1 MRSNQEVVFICGAPH
16 SGSTLLGLILGS
28 HPETFYAGEANKSR
42 FLNSKD
48 PTMEDR
54 FCKICGPECRIWGNY
69 DSSLEKDLYE
79 QLRRLTDKK
88 IIIDSTKK
96 VEWLKKRS
104 EALNFKEDKQYLI
117 YIMRDGRAVINSRLR
132 KYPETDINDLIS
144 NWKDHV
150 SATNEFFH
158 NFKQNKIK
166 IHYEELALSPEVV
179 IESLCEFLN
188 IAYFDKMIQ
197 YYDHEQHPL
206 GGNTG
211 TQSLI
216 LKAQEN
222 KKTDSVIRLSSRNK
236 YYYSE
241 HPLGIKLD
249 LRWKEELDP
258 KIRQLFDKEAGTL
271 NEEFEFNK

>member
-1 MRSNQEVVFICGAPH
+1 MRSNNKVVFICGAPH

-42 FLNSKD
+42 FLNSMD
-48 PTMEDR
+48 PKMEDR
-54 FCKICGPECRIWGNY
+54 FCKICGPECHIWGNY
-69 DSSLEKDLYE
+69 DNSFERDFYE
-79 QLRRLTDKK
+79 QLTRLTDKE

-96 VEWLKKRS
+96 VDWLKKRS
-104 EALNFKEDKQYLI
+104 EELDEKEVKQYLI

-132 KYPETDINDLIS
+132 KYPDTAINELIS

-150 SATNEFFH
+150 IVTNEFFN

-166 IHYEELALSPEVV
+166 IHYEELAISPEDV
-179 IESLCEFLN
+179 IKTLCEFLN

-222 KKTDSVIRLSSRNK
+222 KKTDSVIRLSLRNK
-236 YYYSE
+236 DYYSE

-249 LRWKEELDP
+249 LRWKKELDP
-258 KIRQLFDKEAGTL
+258 KIKQLFDQEAGSL
-271 NEEFEFNK
+271 NYEFEFNK